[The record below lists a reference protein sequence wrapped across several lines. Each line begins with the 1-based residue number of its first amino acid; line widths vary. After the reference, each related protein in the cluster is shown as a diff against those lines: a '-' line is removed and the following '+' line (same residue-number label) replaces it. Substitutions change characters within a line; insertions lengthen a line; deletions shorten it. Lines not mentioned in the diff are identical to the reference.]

1 MHQDDNKY
9 DFDLEKRLNTR
20 TRPSDL
26 KVRVTANGKTATGTC
41 VNLSICGAGLKL
53 DGFGLRKKDQ
63 FTLAFIVKLNNGK
76 VTKLHFR
83 KGHVAHVTNGITGVT
98 IGLA

>member
-1 MHQDDNKY
+1 MHQDDIY
-9 DFDLEKRLNTR
+9 AILPEKRLNTR

-26 KVRVTANGKTATGTC
+26 KVRITSKGKTAIGTC

-63 FTLAFIVKLNNGK
+63 FTLAFIVKLNNAK

-83 KGHVAHVTNGITGVT
+83 KGQVAHVTNGITGVT
-98 IGLA
+98 MGL